1 MKILNLALILFLLLF
16 SSQSLQA
23 KSSMESFE
31 EMEFEDYEK
40 ENQIT
45 IRDPLEKFNR
55 KVFAFN
61 ETADKYLI
69 EHIARLYRENL
80 PKNARNALRN
90 FLQNLYSPI
99 SLLNSIAQ
107 GKSENSMA
115 TFSSFLI
122 NSTLGIGGF
131 IDVARDKNILYNH
144 EDFGQ
149 TLGLYGV
156 GSGIYLVLPILGPS
170 SGRDF
175 GGLAFDSSINPIGF
189 NFAEIGEKEIYPNSY
204 SIIGINIVSGIDKRE
219 GLLDVI
225 SDIRKESFDPYAT
238 IRSAYLQ
245 KRQSDIKN

>member
-1 MKILNLALILFLLLF
+1 MKNLNVVLVLVLLLL
-16 SSQSLQA
+16 SPESLQA
-23 KSSMESFE
+23 KASMESFE

-45 IRDPLEKFNR
+45 IHDPLEKFNR
-55 KVFAFN
+55 KVFVFN
-61 ETADKYLI
+61 EVADKYLL

-131 IDVARDKNILYNH
+131 IDVAHNKNIRYNR

-149 TLGLYGV
+149 TLGFYGV

-175 GGLAFDSSINPIGF
+175 SGTAFDSAINPIGF
-189 NFAEIGEKEIYPNSY
+189 NIIEIGEGEIYPDSY
-204 SIIGINIVSGIDKRE
+204 SIIGINILSGIDKRE
-219 GLLDVI
+219 SLLDVI